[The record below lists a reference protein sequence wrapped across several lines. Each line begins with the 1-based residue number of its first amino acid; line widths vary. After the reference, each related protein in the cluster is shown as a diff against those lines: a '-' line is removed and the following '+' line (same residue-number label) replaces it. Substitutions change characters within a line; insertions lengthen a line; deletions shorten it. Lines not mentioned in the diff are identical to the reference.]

1 MHSLDKE
8 IKNSLKN
15 YNFHKLQKDLLNFCA
30 LDLSSFYF
38 DIRKDVLYCDDLNS
52 KKRKSC
58 IDLLNIILE
67 CLIKWYAPVLSFTT
81 EEISQL
87 SVKEKKSS
95 IHEETFPVI
104 PTKWHNQDLF
114 KKWENLIVIRQSVNV
129 AIEEKRSKKVIGSS
143 LEAQVEILLPQ
154 VDFDIVNTIDAKELF
169 ITSNVIK
176 NPSNEKEILV
186 KVTKAEGSK
195 CTRCWKIVR
204 EVKDK
209 MCSRCSKVN

>member
-1 MHSLDKE
+1 MDKVIRKVGKSKRSFEKELLSRKSNLSLF
-8 IKNSLKN
+8 
-15 YNFHKLQKDLLNFCA
+15 YNDKLQRFE
-30 LDLSSFYF
+30 
-38 DIRKDVLYCDDLNS
+38 R
-52 KKRKSC
+52 
-58 IDLLNIILE
+58 LE
-67 CLIKWYAPVLSFTT
+67 ELI
-81 EEISQL
+81 
-87 SVKEKKSS
+87 
-95 IHEETFPVI
+95 
-104 PTKWHNQDLF
+104 

-176 NPSNEKEILV
+176 NPSNEKEISV